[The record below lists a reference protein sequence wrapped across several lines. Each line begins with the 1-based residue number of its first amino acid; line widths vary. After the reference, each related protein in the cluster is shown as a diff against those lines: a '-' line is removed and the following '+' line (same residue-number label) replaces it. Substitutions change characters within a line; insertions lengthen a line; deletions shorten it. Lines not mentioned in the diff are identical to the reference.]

1 VNGPEVGRPGG
12 DIQVAGTGCRPG
24 EAVIVRLGDTQLGTT
39 RAAGD
44 GTFYLRAVVPDLAL
58 GRYVIHS
65 SCGKPIGDPNVDITA
80 PQVNKGLAGIAAVG
94 ATTASTFVFFLL
106 VAKGIISFLPRRK
119 L

>member
-1 VNGPEVGRPGG
+1 VT
-12 DIQVAGTGCRPG
+12 I
-24 EAVIVRLGDTQLGTT
+24 RLGDTRLGTT

-44 GTFYLRAVVPDLAL
+44 GTFYLRTVVPDLAL
-58 GRYVIHS
+58 GRYVIRS
-65 SCGKPIGDPNVDITA
+65 SCGTTIGDPNVDITA

-106 VAKGIISFLPRRK
+106 LAKGIISFLPRRP